1 VADAASETN
10 NEVAVD
16 TPEEAAFRA
25 EVRAWL
31 ADNAAEYVSPP
42 PEAWSEDELVER
54 ARAWQQKKARAGY
67 GAVAAPVNVGGRG
80 LPARFEQIFA
90 AEQSRY
96 YYPFYIGQSIGLSM
110 ARAVIQKHWTA
121 EQFERFMKP
130 TIAGEASW
138 CQLFSEPGAGSDLAG
153 VRTRAVRQGEG
164 WVVNGQ
170 KVWSSWAHRAKYG
183 ILLARSNPSVP
194 KHDGLTF
201 FVVDME
207 APGVEV
213 RPILQ
218 ITGKSDFN
226 ETFLTDLV
234 IADADRIGAEGEV
247 WACAMTVLSVERNQ
261 TRSEGQGIEHVS
273 SVRRL
278 LRKALQT
285 PRGAG
290 TALDSAAVRAKLARF
305 WVEEQGL
312 RNFGARVSA
321 QMARGEGVPPT
332 LALMKLVSASKLQQT
347 AAFDMD
353 LDELGGL
360 FRGPVEMEEEDVFY
374 QYCWAAALR
383 IAGGA
388 DEILRNQLAERA
400 LGMPQDI
407 RLDKGIP
414 FDKIPG
420 AK

>member
-1 VADAASETN
+1 MAHGATETDTELAA
-10 NEVAVD
+10 D

-31 ADNAAEYVSPP
+31 AQNAAEYREPP
-42 PEAWSEDELVER
+42 PEAWSEDELVAR

-67 GAVAAPVNVGGRG
+67 GAVSAPVNVGGRG

-96 YYPFYIGQSIGLSM
+96 HTPFYIGQRIGLAM
-110 ARAVIQKHWTA
+110 AMAVIGKHGTP

-130 TIAGEASW
+130 TVAGEVSW

-153 VRTRAVRQGEG
+153 VRTRAVKSGDR
-164 WVVNGQ
+164 WIVNGQ
-170 KVWSSWAHRAKYG
+170 KVWSSWAHRARYG
-183 ILLARSNPSVP
+183 ILLARSDVTVP

-207 APGVEV
+207 TPGVEV

-226 ETFLTDLV
+226 ETFFTDAVLP
-234 IADADRIGAEGEV
+234 DADRIGAEGEG
-247 WACAMTVLSVERNQ
+247 WTCAMTVLSVERNQ
-261 TRSEGQGIEHVS
+261 SGGGEAEHVS
-273 SVRRL
+273 SVQRL
-278 LRKALQT
+278 VRKAAEA
-285 PRGAG
+285 RRDGG
-290 TALDSAAVRAKLARF
+290 VALDSAAVRAKLAQW

-312 RNFGARVSA
+312 RTFGERVQA
-321 QMARGEGVPPT
+321 QMARGEGPPPT

-353 LDELGGL
+353 LDEYAGL
-360 FRGPVEMEEEDVFY
+360 FREPVEMEADDVFY
-374 QYCWAAALR
+374 QYLWASAMR
-383 IAGGA
+383 VAGGA

-400 LGMPQDI
+400 HGQPRDN
-407 RLDKGIP
+407 RHNKGVPIE
-414 FDKIPG
+414 KKHR